1 MQKCSLF
8 GELVRKTASRIVIPP
23 CAKRSMNLDTSEAL
37 TAVLSTEDSDCREMI
52 GLASTQKTRKHQERS
67 LGTASYVCSACGST
81 EMFIDHTRGEVI
93 CSSCGLVHSDRSI
106 DMGPEW
112 RAFTSDEQNARQRV
126 GGPQD
131 WSKFDQGLTTVIG
144 RQNVDASGRKLSST
158 RRAEIHRLRKWQIR
172 TKVHSSD
179 KRNLAVAMT
188 ELHRIS
194 SQLSIPY
201 AIRETS
207 AVIYRKALRKRLT
220 RGRTILGMIAASLYL
235 ACRVHYVPRP
245 LEDICDQIHITR
257 KELSL
262 CVRLILRYLNL
273 KIPQANPIAYVHR
286 FGAQLDLP
294 GKATKAAIDILQEAQ
309 RQRLTIGKD
318 PKGMAAAAIYVA
330 SILTGARRTQLE
342 IARTARVTE
351 VTVRNRYKE
360 MVQKLNI
367 STT

>member
-1 MQKCSLF
+1 MIA
-8 GELVRKTASRIVIPP
+8 LVSKHAQTRKTR
-23 CAKRSMNLDTSEAL
+23 
-37 TAVLSTEDSDCREMI
+37 DS
-52 GLASTQKTRKHQERS
+52 K
-67 LGTASYVCSACGST
+67 LGAAQYVCSTCSS
-81 EMFIDHTRGEVI
+81 EEVYIDAARGEVT
-93 CSSCGLVHSDRSI
+93 CSNCGLVLSDRSI

-112 RAFTSDEQNARQRV
+112 RAFTADEQNARQRV
-126 GGPQD
+126 GGPTD
-131 WSKFDQGLTTVIG
+131 WSKFDQGLTTIIG
-144 RQNVDASGRKLSST
+144 RQNVDASGRKLTST
-158 RRAEIHRLRKWQIR
+158 RRAQIHRLRKWQIR

-201 AIRETS
+201 SIRETS

-235 ACRVHYVPRP
+235 ACRVHQVPRP
-245 LEDICDQIHITR
+245 LEEVCDQIHITR

-273 KIPQANPIAYVHR
+273 KIPHSNPVEFVHR
-286 FGAQLDLP
+286 FGTELGLP
-294 GKATKAAIDILQEAQ
+294 GVAKKAAIDILEKARQE
-309 RQRLTIGKD
+309 RLTIGKD

-330 SILTGARRTQLE
+330 SILTGQRRTQLE

-360 MVQKLNI
+360 MVERLGI
-367 STT
+367 TTT

>member
-1 MQKCSLF
+1 
-8 GELVRKTASRIVIPP
+8 
-23 CAKRSMNLDTSEAL
+23 
-37 TAVLSTEDSDCREMI
+37 
-52 GLASTQKTRKHQERS
+52 
-67 LGTASYVCSACGST
+67 
-81 EMFIDHTRGEVI
+81 
-93 CSSCGLVHSDRSI
+93 
-106 DMGPEW
+106 MGPEW
-112 RAFTSDEQNARQRV
+112 RAFTADEQNARQRV
-126 GGPQD
+126 GGPVD
-131 WSKFDQGLTTVIG
+131 WSKFDQGLTTIIG

-158 RRAEIHRLRKWQIR
+158 RRAQIHRLRKWQIR
-172 TKVHSSD
+172 TKVHSSN

-201 AIRETS
+201 SIRETS

-220 RGRTILGMIAASLYL
+220 RGRTILGMISASLYL
-235 ACRVHYVPRP
+235 ACRVHKVPRP
-245 LEDICDQIHITR
+245 LEEVCDHIHITR

-273 KIPQANPIAYVHR
+273 KIPFSNPIEFVHR
-286 FGAQLDLP
+286 FGSELNLA
-294 GKATKAAIDILQEAQ
+294 GEAKKTAIDILQKAREE
-309 RQRLTIGKD
+309 RLTIGKD

-330 SILTGARRTQLE
+330 SILTGQRRTQLE

-360 MVQKLNI
+360 MVQKLGI

>member
-1 MQKCSLF
+1 MAAL
-8 GELVRKTASRIVIPP
+8 LISR
-23 CAKRSMNLDTSEAL
+23 
-37 TAVLSTEDSDCREMI
+37 DCREMI
-52 GLASTQKTRKHQERS
+52 GLASGHSKTQKTRERIDS
-67 LGTASYVCSACGST
+67 ATYVCNVCSST

-93 CSSCGLVHSDRSI
+93 CSSCGLVLSDRSI

-112 RAFTSDEQNARQRV
+112 RAFTADEQNSRQRV
-126 GGPQD
+126 GGPID
-131 WSKFDQGLTTVIG
+131 WSKFDQGLTTIIG
-144 RQNVDASGRKLSST
+144 RQNVDASGRKLTST
-158 RRAEIHRLRKWQIR
+158 RRAQIHRLRKWQIR

-201 AIRETS
+201 SIRETS

-235 ACRVHYVPRP
+235 ACRVHQVPRP
-245 LEDICDQIHITR
+245 LEEVVDQIHITR

-273 KIPQANPIAYVHR
+273 KIPFSSPIDFIHR
-286 FGAQLDLP
+286 FGTELNLP
-294 GKATKAAIDILQEAQ
+294 GEAKKKAIDILLLAKEE
-309 RQRLTIGKD
+309 RLTVGKD

-330 SILTGARRTQLE
+330 SILTGSRRTQLE

-360 MVQKLNI
+360 IVQKLEI
-367 STT
+367 DTVSGKY

>member
-1 MQKCSLF
+1 MIAL
-8 GELVRKTASRIVIPP
+8 ASRQ
-23 CAKRSMNLDTSEAL
+23 AKTKRSRERIVG
-37 TAVLSTEDSDCREMI
+37 AVR
-52 GLASTQKTRKHQERS
+52 
-67 LGTASYVCSACGST
+67 YVCSTCTS
-81 EMFIDHTRGEVI
+81 EEVFIDSARGEVI
-93 CSSCGLVHSDRSI
+93 CSACGLVLSDRSI

-112 RAFTSDEQNARQRV
+112 RAFTADEQNARQRV
-126 GGPQD
+126 GGPTD
-131 WSKFDQGLTTVIG
+131 WSKFDQGLTTIIG
-144 RQNVDASGRKLSST
+144 RQNVDASGRKLTST
-158 RRAEIHRLRKWQIR
+158 RRAQIHRLRKWQIR

-201 AIRETS
+201 SIRETS

-235 ACRVHYVPRP
+235 ACRVHQVPRP
-245 LEDICDQIHITR
+245 LEEITDQIHITR

-273 KIPQANPIAYVHR
+273 KIPHSNPVEFVHR
-286 FGAQLDLP
+286 FGTELGLP
-294 GKATKAAIDILQEAQ
+294 GDAKKKAIDILKLAREE
-309 RQRLTIGKD
+309 RLTIGKD

-330 SILTGARRTQLE
+330 SILTGQRRTQLE

-360 MVQKLNI
+360 MVEKLGI

>member
-1 MQKCSLF
+1 M
-8 GELVRKTASRIVIPP
+8 
-23 CAKRSMNLDTSEAL
+23 
-37 TAVLSTEDSDCREMI
+37 EMI
-52 GLASTQKTRKHQERS
+52 ALASKHAKTKKPGESKAGAAR
-67 LGTASYVCSACGST
+67 YVCSTCTSD
-81 EMFIDHTRGEVI
+81 EVYIDSTRGEVT
-93 CSSCGLVHSDRSI
+93 CSNCGLVLSDRSI

-112 RAFTSDEQNARQRV
+112 RAFTADEQNARQRV
-126 GGPQD
+126 GGPTD
-131 WSKFDQGLTTVIG
+131 WSKFDQGLTTIIG
-144 RQNVDASGRKLSST
+144 RQNVDASGRKLTST
-158 RRAEIHRLRKWQIR
+158 RRAQIHRLRKWQIR

-201 AIRETS
+201 SIRETS

-235 ACRVHYVPRP
+235 ACRVHQVPRP
-245 LEDICDQIHITR
+245 LEEVCDQIHITR

-273 KIPQANPIAYVHR
+273 KIPHSNPVEFVHR
-286 FGAQLDLP
+286 FGTELGLEGDA
-294 GKATKAAIDILQEAQ
+294 KKKAIDILQMAREE
-309 RQRLTIGKD
+309 RLTIGKD

-330 SILTGARRTQLE
+330 SILTGQRRTQLE

-360 MVQKLNI
+360 MVEKLGI

>member
-1 MQKCSLF
+1 MAAL
-8 GELVRKTASRIVIPP
+8 LISR
-23 CAKRSMNLDTSEAL
+23 
-37 TAVLSTEDSDCREMI
+37 DCREMI
-52 GLASTQKTRKHQERS
+52 GLASGHSKTQKTRERIDS
-67 LGTASYVCSACGST
+67 ATYVCNVCSST

-93 CSSCGLVHSDRSI
+93 CSSCGLVISDRSI

-112 RAFTSDEQNARQRV
+112 RAFTADEQNSRQRV
-126 GGPQD
+126 GGPID
-131 WSKFDQGLTTVIG
+131 WSKFDQGLTTIIG
-144 RQNVDASGRKLSST
+144 RQNVDASGRKLTST
-158 RRAEIHRLRKWQIR
+158 RRAQIHRLRKWQIR

-201 AIRETS
+201 SIRETS

-235 ACRVHYVPRP
+235 ACRVHQVPRP
-245 LEDICDQIHITR
+245 LEEVVDQIHITR

-273 KIPQANPIAYVHR
+273 KIPFSSPIDFIHR
-286 FGAQLDLP
+286 FGTELDLP
-294 GKATKAAIDILQEAQ
+294 GEAKKKAIDILLLAKEE
-309 RQRLTIGKD
+309 RLTVGKD

-330 SILTGARRTQLE
+330 SILTGSRRTQLE

-360 MVQKLNI
+360 IVQKLEI
-367 STT
+367 DTVSGKY

>member
-1 MQKCSLF
+1 
-8 GELVRKTASRIVIPP
+8 
-23 CAKRSMNLDTSEAL
+23 
-37 TAVLSTEDSDCREMI
+37 MI
-52 GLASTQKTRKHQERS
+52 GLASKQKTRKQRERN
-67 LGTASYVCSACGST
+67 LGAAGTVCSACSST
-81 EMFIDHTRGEVI
+81 DMFIDHSRGEVI
-93 CSSCGLVHSDRSI
+93 CSNCGLVLSDRSI

-112 RAFTSDEQNARQRV
+112 RAFTADEQNARQRV

-131 WSKFDQGLTTVIG
+131 WSKFDQGLTTIIG
-144 RQNVDASGRKLSST
+144 RQNVDASGRKLTST
-158 RRAEIHRLRKWQIR
+158 RRAQIHRLRKWQIR

-201 AIRETS
+201 SIRETS

-235 ACRVHYVPRP
+235 ACRVHQVPRP
-245 LEDICDQIHITR
+245 LEEVCDQIHITR

-273 KIPQANPIAYVHR
+273 KIPHSNPVEFVHR
-286 FGAQLDLP
+286 FGSELDLP
-294 GKATKAAIDILQEAQ
+294 GEAKKAAIDILKMARKE
-309 RQRLTIGKD
+309 RLTIGKD

-360 MVQKLNI
+360 MVEKLGI

>member
-1 MQKCSLF
+1 
-8 GELVRKTASRIVIPP
+8 
-23 CAKRSMNLDTSEAL
+23 
-37 TAVLSTEDSDCREMI
+37 MI
-52 GLASTQKTRKHQERS
+52 GLASKQAKSRKQQES
-67 LGTASYVCSACGST
+67 TASYVCSACSST
-81 EMFIDHTRGEVI
+81 SMYHDDTRGEVI
-93 CSSCGLVHSDRSI
+93 CSNCGLVLSDRSI

-112 RAFTSDEQNARQRV
+112 RAFTADEQNSRQRV
-126 GGPQD
+126 GGPAD
-131 WSKFDQGLTTVIG
+131 WSKFDQGLTTIIG
-144 RQNVDASGRKLSST
+144 RQNVDAAGRKLTST
-158 RRAEIHRLRKWQIR
+158 RRAQIHRLRKWQIR

-201 AIRETS
+201 SIRETS

-235 ACRVHYVPRP
+235 ACRVHQVPRP
-245 LEDICDQIHITR
+245 LEEITDQIHITR

-273 KIPQANPIAYVHR
+273 KIPHSSPIDFIHR
-286 FGAQLDLP
+286 FGTELGIP
-294 GKATKAAIDILQEAQ
+294 GEAKAKAIEILQLAKQE
-309 RQRLTIGKD
+309 RLTIGKD

-360 MVQKLNI
+360 MVDKLRI